1 MALTKSMS
9 SDHISMAENS
19 AKQVRWS
26 IDLEEV
32 FYFTPQ
38 KPRRKSITERLRGFK
53 EKANDYL
60 ADRTL
65 LPKVHFI
72 NRGSRRDSTF
82 RKYSVDLE
90 ADLNR
95 QWDELFKLYSER
107 VFSD

>member
-1 MALTKSMS
+1 MALAKSMS

-38 KPRRKSITERLRGFK
+38 KPRRKSITGRLRDFK

-60 ADRTL
+60 ADRTF

-72 NRGSRRDSTF
+72 NRGSRRDSAF
-82 RKYSVDLE
+82 RRYSVDLE

-107 VFSD
+107 VMSD